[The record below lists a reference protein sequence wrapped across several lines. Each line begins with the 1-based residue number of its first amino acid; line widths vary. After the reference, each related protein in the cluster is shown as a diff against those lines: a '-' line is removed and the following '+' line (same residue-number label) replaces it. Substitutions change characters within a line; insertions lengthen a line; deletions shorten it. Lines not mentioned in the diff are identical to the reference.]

1 MRGTRI
7 ALAALA
13 VALAA
18 CPPPVAAPTTPE
30 PAPPGPDRVPQGPTA
45 HLPPP
50 AGEPKVDEPPAR
62 PPEPARP
69 PPTITVKRV
78 DAPGD
83 VPGTPPAAGEWR
95 VHLIDVGTG
104 LAILIQGHD
113 FNLLYDAGTNDAG
126 EKPLRVLAYLAAT
139 VGPSGDSVCVAK
151 GSPAPGVRARLDHVV
166 LSHPHADHASAMDEV
181 VHCYDVGT
189 FWDSGAIND
198 TKFYGDL
205 LRAISRS
212 TNLAYRTA
220 AVPPPD
226 RTIRIKGSPIAM
238 PAAVAWS
245 TFSEGDVVE
254 LGADARFTVLHA
266 EAKQKDMNANSVVIA
281 VELGGARLLLTG
293 DAESGPRKD
302 PSAPLGDV
310 EEHLV
315 TTFREA
321 IDVDILQVGHHG
333 SKTSSRAAFL
343 AAVSPRYALVSVGP
357 KKYSGTT
364 LPDAEVITAL
374 AAAGAEVLRT
384 DARDK
389 DCPASTRRIG
399 GDKGSGG
406 CDSYILTI
414 TR

>member
-7 ALAALA
+7 ALASLLF
-13 VALAA
+13 ALAA
-18 CPPPVAAPTTPE
+18 CPPPVAAPTTPD
-30 PAPPGPDRVPQGPTA
+30 PQPPGPDRVTQGPTA
-45 HLPPP
+45 PPP
-50 AGEPKVDEPPAR
+50 PSDAGPKIDEPPVK
-62 PPEPARP
+62 PPAPAA
-69 PPTITVKRV
+69 TITVKRV
-78 DAPGD
+78 DGPSD
-83 VPGTPPAAGEWR
+83 VSSTPPPAGEWR
-95 VHLIDVGTG
+95 VHMIDVGTG
-104 LAILIQGHD
+104 LSILIQGHD
-113 FNLLYDAGTNDAG
+113 FNLLYDAGTNDPG
-126 EKPLRVLAYLAAT
+126 EKPLRVLDYLAAA
-139 VGPSGDSVCVAK
+139 VGASGDSVCVAK
-151 GSPAPGVRARLDHVV
+151 GKPAPGVRKKLDHVV

-181 VHCYDVGT
+181 VHCYDVAS

-198 TKFYGDL
+198 TKFYGEL

-220 AVPPPD
+220 APPPPD
-226 RTIRIKGSPIAM
+226 RTIRIKGAPIAI
-238 PAAVAWS
+238 PATVAWS

-254 LGADARFTVLHA
+254 LGADARFTLLHA

-315 TTFREA
+315 TAFREA

-343 AAVSPRYALVSVGP
+343 SAVSPRYALVSVGP
-357 KKYSGTT
+357 KKYSGTM

-374 AAAGAEVLRT
+374 TAAGAEVIRT
-384 DARDK
+384 DARDTS
-389 DCPASTRRIG
+389 CPASTKRIG

>member
-7 ALAALA
+7 ALATIAAL
-13 VALAA
+13 VLAA

-30 PAPPGPDRVPQGPTA
+30 PEPPGPDRTQTGKVTDPTA
-45 HLPPP
+45 GIEAPEPVAEPPKPPP
-50 AGEPKVDEPPAR
+50 A
-62 PPEPARP
+62 
-69 PPTITVKRV
+69 ITVKRV

-83 VPGTPPAAGEWR
+83 VPTTPPPAGEWR
-95 VHLIDVGTG
+95 IHMIDVGTG
-104 LAILIQGHD
+104 LSILVQGHD

-126 EKPLRVLAYLAAT
+126 EKPLRVLDYLAAA

-151 GSPAPGVRARLDHVV
+151 GAPAPGVRKKLDHVV

-198 TKFYGDL
+198 TKFYGEL
-205 LRAISRS
+205 LGMIAKS

-226 RTIRIKGSPIAM
+226 RTIKVKGSAITM

-254 LGADARFTVLHA
+254 LGADARFTLLHA
-266 EAKQKDMNANSVVIA
+266 EAKQKDMNANSVVIL

-315 TTFREA
+315 TAFHQA

-357 KKYSGTT
+357 KKYSGTM
-364 LPDAEVITAL
+364 LPDAEVIAAL

-389 DCPASTRRIG
+389 DCPAATKRIG

-414 TR
+414 KR